1 MRNREIL
8 KNFIVLEGLDGAG
21 TTTQSGMLLERFRS
35 GKTPAS
41 STCEP
46 TSGPI
51 GRALRAF
58 LKGSDTFV
66 PSTAAYLFA
75 ADRNEHV
82 FGKDGIAER
91 TALGETVVCDRYLF
105 SSLAYQAVDCDSD
118 LVESLNSRFPLPE
131 YLFFI
136 DVPPEV
142 AERRMASRE
151 TREIYE
157 RLDFQRKVR
166 DNYLKILSQCDG
178 SPMRLL
184 LIDGTS
190 SPEKISDEIW
200 SFYSKFR

>member
-1 MRNREIL
+1 MRNRETL
-8 KNFIVLEGLDGAG
+8 KKFIVLEGLDGAG
-21 TTTQSGMLLERFRS
+21 TTTQSRLLHERFQS
-35 GKTPAS
+35 KGLPAS

-51 GRALRAF
+51 GKAIRSF
-58 LKGSDTFV
+58 LKGTDSFA

-91 TALGETVVCDRYLF
+91 TAKGETVVCDRYLF
-105 SSLAYQAVDCDSD
+105 SSLAYQAVDCDFG

-131 YLFFI
+131 FLFFLE
-136 DVPPEV
+136 VPPEV
-142 AERRMASRE
+142 AEERMAARE
-151 TREIYE
+151 TREVYE

-166 DNYLKILSQCDG
+166 DNYRKVLAGCEG
-178 SPMRLL
+178 SPMRILV
-184 LIDGTS
+184 IDGTLG
-190 SPEKISDEIW
+190 PEKIADEIW